1 MRFRFGQVLAR
12 TEATL
17 SGFRLVRNLS
27 EPHVR
32 PGRVPNALISIELWL
47 AVAASALPSGNAPA
61 RAQKYGIEISTGH
74 SNVRNRAKP
83 HAHASRYLT
92 IT

>member
-32 PGRVPNALISIELWL
+32 PGRVPNALISIGSWL
-47 AVAASALPSGNAPA
+47 AVAASALPIGNTPLG
-61 RAQKYGIEISTGH
+61 RRSVGLECPPGIPTCGIE
-74 SNVRNRAKP
+74 RNRMPTQAV
-83 HAHASRYLT
+83 
-92 IT
+92 I